1 MTVVDT
7 DRRYRPRSPRD
18 VILFMLAL
26 YEAARQPH
34 PQHAM
39 ALDMLACDV
48 AAGDTARCWS

>member
-26 YEAARQPH
+26 YKLARQSH
-34 PQHAM
+34 PQQAM
-39 ALDMLACDV
+39 ALDLLACGV
-48 AAGDTARCWS
+48 ATDDTARCWS